1 VIASAARDD
10 SFPIADTSVPIFVLR
25 SNDDVFQHGPLAV
38 ARSAGRLGIP
48 VHGVCGSHW
57 EPLGLSRYSQP
68 GDTGLDSDLPDD
80 QKLEALL
87 TVGSR
92 LGPAVLIPVD
102 DVSTIFVEDHSTDLR
117 RHFLFPEQP
126 PNLCRRLSS
135 KREMHD
141 LCRDV
146 GIPTPACGFPQS
158 EAELLLLAAES
169 EFPVVLKQS
178 DPWLPSADPDAS
190 SVLIAHDHQTLVD
203 GYRRMESWE
212 RPNVI
217 VQEYIPGG
225 SDSIWIFNGYF
236 DGDSQCLAGFTGR
249 KLRQRGP
256 HTGPATLG
264 ECVANETV
272 AAATLRLAEKIGY
285 RGIIDIGFRHD
296 QRDGLYKLLDV
307 NPRLGGSFRM
317 FVGDNGLDVVRAQYL
332 DLTGQAVPESVA
344 PDGRKWVVEPYDL
357 VSAVQLA
364 REGSLPL
371 SEWLRSWRGLRE
383 AAWLTRDDPLP
394 FVAMGLRMLLVG
406 LRRLA
411 RRLSR
416 SRPVPSPGEQAPARM
431 NQPDVAARSEEI
443 GSGLPKW

>member
-1 VIASAARDD
+1 MIATAARGG
-10 SFPIADTSVPIFVLR
+10 SFAIADTSVPIFVLR
-25 SNDDVFQHGPLAV
+25 SNDDIFQHGPLAV

-48 VHGVCGSHW
+48 VHGVCGSRW
-57 EPLGLSRYSQP
+57 EPLGLSRYSRP
-68 GDTGLDSDLPDD
+68 GDAWVGPDLPEDHR
-80 QKLEALL
+80 LEALL
-87 TVGSR
+87 AVGSR

-102 DVSTIFVEDHSTDLR
+102 DPSTIFVEDHASDLR
-117 RHFLFPEQP
+117 RHFRFPEQP
-126 PNLCRRLSS
+126 PSLCRRLSS

-141 LCRDV
+141 VCRDL
-146 GIPTPACGFPQS
+146 GIPTPACGFPRNES
-158 EAELLLLAAES
+158 ELLLLAAET

-178 DPWLPSADPDAS
+178 DGWLPSADPDAS
-190 SVLIAHDHQTLVD
+190 SVLIVSDHETLVD

-217 VQEYIPGG
+217 LQEYIPGG

-236 DGDSQCLAGFTGR
+236 DGDSRCIAGFTGR

-272 AAATLRLAEKIGY
+272 ADATRRLAGELGY

-317 FVGDNGLDVVRAQYL
+317 FVDENGLDVVRALYL
-332 DLTGQAVPESVA
+332 DLTGQVVRANAV

-357 VSAVQLA
+357 VSALQLM
-364 REGSLPL
+364 REGSLRL
-371 SEWLRSWRGLRE
+371 HRWLRSFRGLRE
-383 AAWLTRDDPLP
+383 AAWFTRDDPLP
-394 FVAMGLRMLLVG
+394 FVAMGLRMMLVG
-406 LRRLA
+406 LRRLL
-411 RRLSR
+411 RRLPR
-416 SRPVPSPGEQAPARM
+416 SRRASSPRRQAG
-431 NQPDVAARSEEI
+431 AAEI
-443 GSGLPKW
+443 S

>member
-1 VIASAARDD
+1 MIATVARDR

-25 SNDDVFQHGPLAV
+25 SNDDIFQHGPLAV

-48 VHGVCGSHW
+48 VHGACTSHW
-57 EPLGLSRYSQP
+57 EPIGLSRYSQP
-68 GDTGLDSDLPDD
+68 GNSVLGSDLPED

-87 TVGSR
+87 AVGRR

-102 DVSTIFVEDHSTDLR
+102 DLSTIFVEDHATELR
-117 RHFLFPEQP
+117 RHFLFPDQP

-141 LCRDV
+141 LCRDL
-146 GIPTPACGFPQS
+146 GIPTPACGFPRN
-158 EAELLLLAAES
+158 EAELLMLAAET

-178 DPWLPSADPDAS
+178 DPWLPSADPGAS
-190 SVLIAHDHQTLVD
+190 SVVIAHDYETLVD

-217 VQEYIPGG
+217 LQEYIPGG

-272 AAATLRLAEKIGY
+272 ADATRRLAAELGY

-296 QRDGLYKLLDV
+296 RRDGLYKLLDV

-317 FVGDNGLDVVRAQYL
+317 FVDENGLDVVRALYL
-332 DLTGQAVPESVA
+332 DLTGQVVRASGA
-344 PDGRKWVVEPYDL
+344 PDGRKWMVEPYDL
-357 VSAVQLA
+357 VSALQLM
-364 REGSLPL
+364 REGSLRL
-371 SEWLRSWRGLRE
+371 REWLRSFSGLRE
-383 AAWLTRDDPLP
+383 AAWLARDDPLP
-394 FVAMGLRMLLVG
+394 FVAMGLRMVLVG
-406 LRRLA
+406 LRRFAL
-411 RRLSR
+411 RRSR
-416 SRPVPSPGEQAPARM
+416 SRRASSSRR
-431 NQPDVAARSEEI
+431 QPEAAEI
-443 GSGLPKW
+443 S

>member
-1 VIASAARDD
+1 MMATAAGDG
-10 SFPIADTSVPIFVLR
+10 SFPIADGSVPIFVLR
-25 SNDDVFQHGPLAV
+25 SNDDIFQHGPLAV

-48 VHGVCGSHW
+48 VHGVCRSRW
-57 EPLGLSRYSQP
+57 EPIGLSRFTRP
-68 GDTGLDSDLPDD
+68 GNARVGSDLPDD

-87 TVGSR
+87 AVGSR

-102 DVSTIFVEDHSTDLR
+102 DPSTVFVEDHATALR
-117 RHFLFPEQP
+117 QHFLFPEQP
-126 PNLCRRLSS
+126 ANLSQRLSS

-141 LCRDV
+141 LCRDL
-146 GIPTPACGFPQS
+146 GIPTPTCSFPQN
-158 EAELLLLAAES
+158 EAELLALAAET

-178 DPWLPSADPDAS
+178 DGWLPSADPDAS
-190 SVLIAHDHQTLVD
+190 SVLVAHDRQTLVD
-203 GYRRMESWE
+203 GYRRMESSE

-217 VQEYIPGG
+217 LQEYIPGG

-236 DGDSQCLAGFTGR
+236 DGDSRCLAGFTGR

-272 AAATLRLAEKIGY
+272 AEATRRLAGELGY

-296 QRDGLYKLLDV
+296 RRDGLYKLLDV
-307 NPRLGGSFRM
+307 NPRLGASFRM
-317 FVGDNGLDVVRAQYL
+317 FVGENGLDVVRALYL
-332 DLTGQAVPESVA
+332 DLTGQAVPATAAS
-344 PDGRKWVVEPYDL
+344 DGRKWVVEPYDL
-357 VSAVQLA
+357 VSAVQLTS
-364 REGSLPL
+364 EGSLRPG
-371 SEWLRSWRGLRE
+371 EWLRSFRGLRE

-394 FVAMGLRMLLVG
+394 FLAMGLRMMLVG

-416 SRPVPSPGEQAPARM
+416 SGAGPSPR
-431 NQPDVAARSEEI
+431 
-443 GSGLPKW
+443 